1 MNVFVYIKEHIL
13 SHEVH
18 KSGVKC
24 H

>member
-1 MNVFVYIKEHIL
+1 MYIKEHIL
-13 SHEVH
+13 SQVVL